1 MPIRHNGTESVQ
13 VEIFLPPLHMSTAI
27 CHYIGMCKKQ
37 ACEKMGGI
45 AGLLMVKVIVMRE
58 CGMGS
63 CTRYPYYPRQRRPGT
78 HRATGFLHKQL
89 RAVEECVLELTGTLE
104 GVVRA
109 CSQMVCELWRQH
121 GVVPQRVAS
130 RVGASMA
137 TYAARVALVHPLV
150 QKYYFFN
157 GRWPG
162 LQIQGSALARR
173 CAHICILEHMDFR
186 DCSMLHKTLVRKC
199 GHRASSLILEFVS
212 VNSCLNMLQHTP
224 LVRVLAQALYVLIV
238 HARMFNH
245 IFTDHVHALFSRR
258 SSGML
263 RDVSALLLRHPCLD
277 VWAENVFRS
286 GEWRTRPMV
295 VRR

>member
-1 MPIRHNGTESVQ
+1 MLFPVLREDTPLRVFKASPKDLSVKSL
-13 VEIFLPPLHMSTAI
+13 IIPF
-27 CHYIGMCKKQ
+27 
-37 ACEKMGGI
+37 
-45 AGLLMVKVIVMRE
+45 
-58 CGMGS
+58 
-63 CTRYPYYPRQRRPGT
+63 
-78 HRATGFLHKQL
+78 
-89 RAVEECVLELTGTLE
+89 
-104 GVVRA
+104 
-109 CSQMVCELWRQH
+109 
-121 GVVPQRVAS
+121 
-130 RVGASMA
+130 
-137 TYAARVALVHPLV
+137 
-150 QKYYFFN
+150 
-157 GRWPG
+157 
-162 LQIQGSALARR
+162 
-173 CAHICILEHMDFR
+173 FR

-245 IFTDHVHALFSRR
+245 IFTDHVHALFCRR

>member
-1 MPIRHNGTESVQ
+1 
-13 VEIFLPPLHMSTAI
+13 
-27 CHYIGMCKKQ
+27 
-37 ACEKMGGI
+37 
-45 AGLLMVKVIVMRE
+45 
-58 CGMGS
+58 MGS

-78 HRATGFLHKQL
+78 HRAIGVLHKPL

-137 TYAARVALVHPLV
+137 TYAARVALVHHLV
-150 QKYYFFN
+150 QKYYSFN

-162 LQIQGSALARR
+162 IQIQGSALERR

-224 LVRVLAQALYVLIV
+224 HVRVLAEALYVLIV

-245 IFTDHVHALFSRR
+245 IFTKP
-258 SSGML
+258 GML